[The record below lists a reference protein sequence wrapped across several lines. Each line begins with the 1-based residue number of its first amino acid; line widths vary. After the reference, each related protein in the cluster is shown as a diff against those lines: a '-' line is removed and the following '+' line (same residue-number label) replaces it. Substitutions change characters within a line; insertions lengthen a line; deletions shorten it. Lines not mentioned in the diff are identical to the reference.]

1 MVHSVSSIS
10 SFVGIFT
17 CSQAKWIR
25 SRDVPASLES
35 LLPSS
40 HLAKPSRVFHA
51 HAHQQTLNFT
61 SSNDS
66 LTHYSSAIIHH
77 IPYPFTTTYRSLD
90 KSTTAASP
98 SLLAQSL
105 HLAAAAASPT
115 ATPPRARPRP
125 LARLLSLISGTRKTR
140 RLARQRAVGS
150 MITNLLL
157 QTTRVVRFASL
168 CELLNATSTQASKIL
183 IIMLLQPE

>member
-17 CSQAKWIR
+17 CSQAKWTR

-40 HLAKPSRVFHA
+40 HLAKPSRIFHA
-51 HAHQQTLNFT
+51 QTVALSHKNNKRST
-61 SSNDS
+61 SPPQMTPSPI
-66 LTHYSSAIIHH
+66 THPPSPHH
-77 IPYPFTTTYRSLD
+77 IPHSLHHHLPFPRQQYHRNLTLIAGA
-90 KSTTAASP
+90 STTARCRHA
-98 SLLAQSL
+98 AQSGTTSTSL
-105 HLAAAAASPT
+105 
-115 ATPPRARPRP
+115 
-125 LARLLSLISGTRKTR
+125 LLSLIGGTRKTQ

-157 QTTRVVRFASL
+157 QTTRVVRSASL

>member
-1 MVHSVSSIS
+1 M
-10 SFVGIFT
+10 F
-17 CSQAKWIR
+17 SQAACTSGSAHVTSQPPSSR
-25 SRDVPASLES
+25 SFLLHTSPS
-35 LLPSS
+35 LLVFSTLRLRA
-40 HLAKPSRVFHA
+40 LAR
-51 HAHQQTLNFT
+51 QQALNFT

-66 LTHYSSAIIHH
+66 LTHYSSAITHH
-77 IPYPFTTTYRSLD
+77 LSLHHHLPLPRQEYHRSLILIAGA
-90 KSTTAASP
+90 STTPRRRHA
-98 SLLAQSL
+98 AQSGTTSTSL
-105 HLAAAAASPT
+105 
-115 ATPPRARPRP
+115 
-125 LARLLSLISGTRKTR
+125 LLSLIGGTRKTQ